1 MNRELVT
8 TLVVKDL
15 TLFFRNRFFAF
26 ITILALVFYV
36 LIYYLLPASVD
47 ELLEIG
53 FYAPDLPPLIVE
65 QLEAE
70 GAVIH
75 EMESEE
81 ALKAAIE
88 DGEFGIGIALP
99 PDWTRDLASGG
110 KEQANIY
117 FASDFPDDLK
127 EFYGILI
134 QELAFMVNGQRLNI
148 EVEGEI
154 LGPDMAGAQI
164 PPRERLLPLLAV
176 FVLMMETMGLA
187 SLISSEV
194 EGGTL
199 RALLVTP
206 LRLEGLF
213 FGKGLTGV
221 GMTFV
226 QVAGLMLVT
235 GGLSRE
241 PLLVLT
247 ALLLGSLMVTGIG
260 FLIASVAKDLLTVIA
275 WGMLAI
281 IALAIP
287 AFAILV
293 PGLVSEW
300 VKIIPSYYLVETVY
314 QTTNF
319 NMGWGDALGNLLILL
334 AFSAGFLVLGVF
346 VLRRK
351 LK

>member
-26 ITILALVFYV
+26 ITVLALVFYV
-36 LIYYLLPASVD
+36 LIYYLLPSSVD
-47 ELLEIG
+47 ETFDIG
-53 FYAPDLPPLIVE
+53 IYAPDLPPLIVE
-65 QLEAE
+65 QLEAD

-75 EMESEE
+75 KMDSEE

-88 DGEFGIGIALP
+88 DDEFGIGIALP
-99 PDWTRDLASGG
+99 PNWTQGLASGS

-127 EFYGILI
+127 EFYAILI
-134 QELAFMVNGQRLNI
+134 QELAFMVSGQRLNI

-164 PPRERLLPLLAV
+164 PPRERMLPLMAV

-199 RALLVTP
+199 HALLVTP

-213 FGKGLTGV
+213 LGKGLTGV

-226 QVAGLMLVT
+226 QVTLLLLVT
-235 GGLSRE
+235 GGLSQE

-293 PGLVSEW
+293 PGIVSEW

-319 NMGWGDALGNLLILL
+319 NMGWSDAAGNLLILL
-334 AFSAGFLVLGVF
+334 AFSAGFLVLGVL